1 MELGVLIPVELVV
14 VGLIPVGT
22 SCVELSETCGVELS
36 ANSETCCVDLVSE
49 TCCGETYQRNLL
61 C

>member
-1 MELGVLIPVELVV
+1 MLNSVELLAV
-14 VGLIPVGT
+14 LNSVGT

-36 ANSETCCVDLVSE
+36 ANSETCCVELVSE